1 MLNKINILL
10 NTKQKKQLYVL
21 LFLVLTASLLEM
33 IGVGSIPVF
42 LGLLLDQSRTINL
55 IQDIAILDFFTDLSY
70 KNQIIYTGIFL
81 LLFFTIKN
89 IFLFFVNLYQ
99 SKLTKDLNV
108 ENAKRLFQKYIYS
121 SYTSLLKKNPAFIT
135 RNISGDILNANIHI
149 ITLVNLIREILLI
162 IVIFFLLVWVDFFS
176 TLLIFVLMSFFVI
189 IFYFFVRT
197 KIKELSLLN
206 QSLRGFQIKLINQ
219 IFGSIKET
227 KIYSKENAFE
237 KVFSSSTEGIE
248 KINFFSSVIS
258 KIPRLLIEV
267 FFIIGILT
275 IIFISIIKNN
285 EINSLIPT
293 LTFLGVAV
301 IRLMPAFSSLTAL
314 TNALKKTEPSFNLVT
329 DEMIKHKKASD
340 YNSESNQ
347 MTKNKNLFIKN
358 FDNKNIIFND
368 VFFKYDRDN
377 NYCLKS
383 LNIQI
388 NAKQMTA
395 IVGQTGS
402 GKTTLINLILGLLSP
417 SKGKIFIGDFPML
430 EKIKD
435 WHNQISLVPQDIYLL
450 DDTIKNNIIFDADN
464 KEINKEN
471 FDRALE
477 KAKIKNFISEL
488 PLKEETIVGNQGIR
502 LSGGQ
507 KQRIGIA
514 RALYRNK
521 KILILDEATSALDME
536 TEKKL
541 LDDLLELKNQIT
553 LIVVTHRVNI
563 LNNFDKIFLIKDGNA
578 LDYKKTQKIDSFQTS
593 NK

>member
-21 LFLVLTASLLEM
+21 LFLVLAASLLEM